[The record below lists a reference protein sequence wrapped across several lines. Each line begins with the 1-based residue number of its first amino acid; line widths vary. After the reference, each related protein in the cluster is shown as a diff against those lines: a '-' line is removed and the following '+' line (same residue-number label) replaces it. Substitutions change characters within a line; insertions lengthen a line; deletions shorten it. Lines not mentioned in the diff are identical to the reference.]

1 MSSHATGMVSAR
13 WLIQAQR
20 SFDGWVDQPICDQA
34 VLVEAGRITALGSE
48 ALAQAQGA
56 KRVSTPWLVPGFI
69 DLQVNGANGVLFNH
83 DPDVTHLHRMMQGVR
98 TGGVAYAL
106 PTFITAEQAEYV
118 QAMQACE
125 AAQEA
130 VPGVLGVHLEG
141 PFLSEAKPGIHAQHA
156 IRPLTAQDLE
166 RLTQPASIKR
176 AITLAPERVDPMH
189 IAALVRAGWRV
200 WAGHSEATWD
210 QMQAARRAG
219 LSGCTHVFNAM
230 PALSARA
237 PGVAGA
243 VLADDQMSA
252 GLIADGV
259 HVHPAMLTL
268 AWRTLG
274 DKRLFLVSDGMPTL
288 GSRITQ
294 FVLDG
299 QTIQRQG
306 NSLTN
311 AQGTLAGAHLP
322 MDQAVRNMVNLA
334 GVHLAAAFRMASTT
348 PARVLGLGGELGHIA
363 CGYRAGLTLLGEDLC
378 AQAVMVDGTLF
389 SVSDDPTLG

>member
-1 MSSHATGMVSAR
+1 MSSQSTGLVAER
-13 WLIQAQR
+13 WLIEAQQ
-20 SFDGWVDQPICDQA
+20 SFDGWVDQPIGDQA
-34 VLVEAGRITALGSE
+34 VLVEAGRITALGAE
-48 ALAQAQGA
+48 ALAQSQGA
-56 KRVSTPWLVPGFI
+56 TRVPTPWLVPGFI

-83 DPDVTHLHRMMQGVR
+83 TPEVSHLHRMMAGVR
-98 TGGVAYAL
+98 AGGVAYAL
-106 PTFITAEQAEYV
+106 PTFISADGDEHV
-118 QAMQACE
+118 HAMQVCE
-125 AAQEA
+125 AARGV

-141 PFLSEAKPGIHAQHA
+141 PFLSDAKPGIHARHA
-156 IRPLTAQDLE
+156 IRPLTTQDLD
-166 RLTQPASIKR
+166 RLTQPASIQR
-176 AITLAPERVDPMH
+176 AITLAPERVDPLH

-200 WAGHSEATWD
+200 WAGHSEATWE

-268 AWRTLG
+268 AWRALG
-274 DKRLFLVSDGMPTL
+274 DKRLCLVSDGMPTL

-306 NSLTN
+306 NTLTN

-334 GVHLAAAFRMASTT
+334 GVDLAAAFRMASTT

-363 CGYRAGLTLLGEDLC
+363 IGYRAGLTLLGEDLRP
-378 AQAVMVDGTLF
+378 QAVMVDGTLF
-389 SVSDDPTLG
+389 SVNDDPTLG